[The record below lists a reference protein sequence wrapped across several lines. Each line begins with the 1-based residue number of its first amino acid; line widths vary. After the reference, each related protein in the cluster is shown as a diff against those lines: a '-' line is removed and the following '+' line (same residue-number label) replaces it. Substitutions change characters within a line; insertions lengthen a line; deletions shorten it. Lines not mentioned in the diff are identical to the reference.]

1 MRVWAFTEPGRTHCR
16 PQSVSD
22 LCRPCS
28 TLDLPACP
36 STPQATA
43 RRCTRSPEVRAALRW
58 RRTGEAAADQLHC
71 ASGVARRDVTR
82 NASPSSE
89 AGGSLALRTGR
100 DNKHCDAA
108 KFSSDSS
115 ADSFPRG
122 PFRRPFCCALAPH
135 NVALSSPLKTALAR
149 RLPKPPRAPQPP
161 RQARFA
167 PAGPR
172 PRAPLDQKECRR
184 KRGRPAVRNEKHRRP
199 GAEQRR
205 DNQETRQVIH
215 RLNRQT
221 LKRKFA
227 AHSRKRYDRSIAAWL
242 PDSRCVFKSG
252 SPVLVLSP
260 VTGPLP
266 HHGAKQRGS
275 L

>member
-1 MRVWAFTEPGRTHCR
+1 VP
-16 PQSVSD
+16 PQSLAELTAAPDACLTSAARAS
-22 LCRPCS
+22 LWAYR
-28 TLDLPACP
+28 LALPPPNHGPALH
-36 STPQATA
+36 TVA
-43 RRCTRSPEVRAALRW
+43 RSQSSVTRKANR
-58 RRTGEAAADQLHC
+58 EAAADQLHC

-172 PRAPLDQKECRR
+172 PRAPLPAHKCRR
-184 KRGRPAVRNEKHRRP
+184 RSKQSWFV
-199 GAEQRR
+199 
-205 DNQETRQVIH
+205 
-215 RLNRQT
+215 L
-221 LKRKFA
+221 A
-227 AHSRKRYDRSIAAWL
+227 ALESSRSSIAAGL
-242 PDSRCVFKSG
+242 ADSRCVFKSG

-266 HHGAKQRGS
+266 HHGAKQRGA

>member
-1 MRVWAFTEPGRTHCR
+1 MRACASTEPGRTHCR

-36 STPQATA
+36 STPHATA
-43 RRCTRSPEVRAALRW
+43 RRCTRSSQVRAALRSK
-58 RRTGEAAADQLHC
+58 RATRAAADQLHC

-115 ADSFPRG
+115 ADAFPAG
-122 PFRRPFCCALAPH
+122 PFRRPFCCALPPH
-135 NVALSSPLKTALAR
+135 NVPLSSPLKTGLSR
-149 RLPKPPRAPQPP
+149 RLPKAWPPQPP

-167 PAGPR
+167 PAVPR
-172 PRAPLDQKECRR
+172 RRAPLPSNKCRR
-184 KRGRPAVRNEKHRRP
+184 RRRKQKAGAPHAMRSPAHLNTAPAGTCGRPCREESTRNPASNHRP
-199 GAEQRR
+199 
-205 DNQETRQVIH
+205 
-215 RLNRQT
+215 
-221 LKRKFA
+221 RK
-227 AHSRKRYDRSIAAWL
+227 
-242 PDSRCVFKSG
+242 PD
-252 SPVLVLSP
+252 
-260 VTGPLP
+260 T
-266 HHGAKQRGS
+266 
-275 L
+275 